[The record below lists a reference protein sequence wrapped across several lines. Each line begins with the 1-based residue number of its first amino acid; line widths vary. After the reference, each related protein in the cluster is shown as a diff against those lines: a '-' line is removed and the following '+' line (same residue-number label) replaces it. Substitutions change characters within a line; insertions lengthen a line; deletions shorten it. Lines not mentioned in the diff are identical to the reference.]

1 MRSSTASTLP
11 DLSLQISPPSLLECE
26 YKQVSSATDSG
37 CSGSDLSHEN
47 NGLICQPSAVDHH
60 DQPMLSLGLE
70 MPAFLINIPSPNQ
83 ISLNIQNRLHYQP
96 QIYGRD
102 FKRNSRLAT
111 GARRSVRAPRMRWTS
126 MLHAHF
132 VHAVQLLGGHERAT
146 PKSVLELMNV
156 KDLTLAHVKSHL
168 QVGLTVFNQC
178 GQGKTEM
185 GLNYY
190 QSREIVGAA
199 GFCGDKV
206 DDDNTKLCYSI
217 NPSSPTTL
225 QKAQWDSWS
234 SSMETNVLSPSSQ
247 ENASNHSLFGTN
259 DIKVVGMTKTEE
271 EKLEIKSWSSL
282 SSFEN
287 NKLINLEFTLG
298 S

>member
-132 VHAVQLLGGHERAT
+132 VHAVQLLGGHE
-146 PKSVLELMNV
+146 S
-156 KDLTLAHVKSHL
+156 
-168 QVGLTVFNQC
+168 

-199 GFCGDKV
+199 GFCGDKGFLV
-206 DDDNTKLCYSI
+206 IIDGNKRFEPLKSRKC
-217 NPSSPTTL
+217 
-225 QKAQWDSWS
+225 
-234 SSMETNVLSPSSQ
+234 
-247 ENASNHSLFGTN
+247 
-259 DIKVVGMTKTEE
+259 
-271 EKLEIKSWSSL
+271 IKSF
-282 SSFEN
+282 SFRHE
-287 NKLINLEFTLG
+287 
-298 S
+298 